1 MNSYNY
7 SYNVLINRLE
17 AFAAGHLLIKRFT
30 HGQIDLADMDQNEQ
44 YPFMHVVPNNI
55 KPVEGGMQFDFQILF
70 ADIPRDKET
79 KAEYQREV
87 ISDCVRLAQDLIAEV
102 KNGLILFGF
111 DVQLVTPPVIEPFV
125 EEYKNTLTGV
135 SFSLQLEVPWD
146 WSACDI
152 PAVWSV
158 GGTSS
163 GGTGNAY
170 GITLKTNGVNN
181 AVQNILDLVAGTNI
195 TITDNGDGS
204 VTFDADGG
212 GGPQVYVST
221 EFNVNHTTATG
232 NQYVVGDRVWY
243 NGNVYACIANNDALL
258 PTNTLYW
265 TLQGA
270 GFRLRQSPVDWN
282 ASSGDY
288 QILNKPTIP
297 AAQVNSDWNS
307 NSGVSEILNK
317 PTIPAA
323 QVNSDWNAVAGVAQ
337 ILNKPTLATV
347 ATTGSYTDLIN
358 QPSIPAA
365 QVNSD
370 WNAVAGVA
378 EILNKPTIPA
388 AQVNSDWNAV
398 GGVAE
403 ILNKPTIPS
412 AQGLQDVITTD
423 PQLTTDNTIDGSNQ
437 QIEFSNFGKIGLLSN
452 NKLDLYAGNTG
463 LTATTNSISVGAED
477 GSVQSNITFDVNGSV
492 IQSID
497 GADFTAITTE
507 PNALKIATPNVAGAT
522 ATVGQVLTL
531 SNAATG
537 EVEFTTV
544 GGGGGGT
551 VTSVGLTM
559 PSAFTV
565 TGSPILTA
573 GTLAVTGAGLATQYV
588 RGDGQLANFPTTSGG
603 GSSVSYYLNGSIN
616 QGVIGGST
624 YYQMSKT
631 AVFGAGTN
639 FTRTNAA
646 GNGLIAQ
653 FITDVNDPN
662 VLLIPG
668 GNFNIELFF
677 TASSGGGSPS
687 FYVELYKVSGS
698 TFTLLAT
705 DVASPEGI
713 TQGTVLD
720 AYFTALAVPATVMTA
735 TDRLALRVFVNTSG
749 RTLVLHTENG
759 NLCQLITTLSTG
771 INAINGLTAQV
782 QNLATGTAGSDFAIS
797 SAGSTHTFNIP
808 SASNTNRGL
817 LTSSDWSTFDGKQ
830 DAIGLTQVGAALATL
845 PDPSAVRYL
854 RINADNTVSALTL
867 AQLKT
872 DLSVGTD
879 ITVVLGSYAVTVG
892 TTFEDVTGLSFAVSA
907 NKTYKWRA
915 TISFGATSGTYLF
928 SSNGPTSSINNSR
941 FTMTTGATTN
951 GVSNQVTYDA
961 GTNVTGSSNGLT
973 TADGIVRVTASGTFI
988 IRFRSSIAGALTV
1001 RAGSVLEYSEV
1012 L

>member
-158 GGTSS
+158 GGSSS

-204 VTFDADGG
+204 VTFDASGG
-212 GGPQVYVST
+212 GGATVLVST

-232 NQYVVGDRVWY
+232 NQYVIGDRVWY
-243 NGNVYACIANNDALL
+243 NGNVYACIANNDSLL
-258 PTNTLYW
+258 PTNAAYW

-282 ASSGDY
+282 ATSGDY
-288 QILNKPTIP
+288 Q
-297 AAQVNSDWNS
+297 
-307 NSGVSEILNK
+307 
-317 PTIPAA
+317 
-323 QVNSDWNAVAGVAQ
+323 
-337 ILNKPTLATV
+337 
-347 ATTGSYTDLIN
+347 
-358 QPSIPAA
+358 
-365 QVNSD
+365 
-370 WNAVAGVA
+370 
-378 EILNKPTIPA
+378 
-388 AQVNSDWNAV
+388 
-398 GGVAE
+398 

-412 AQGLQDVITTD
+412 AQGLQDVIATD
-423 PQLTTDNTIDGSNQ
+423 PVLTTSNTIDCGTNG
-437 QIEFSNFGKIGLLSN
+437 IEFDNASNFQVISSNKINLEVG
-452 NKLDLYAGNTG
+452 
-463 LTATTNSISVGAED
+463 TAEIGVDTNSVTLQKATGT
-477 GSVQSNITFDVNGSV
+477 VQTQVVVDTVKAAIAATDSSASNTTS
-492 IQSID
+492 
-497 GADFTAITTE
+497 FTLL
-507 PNALKIATPNVAGAT
+507 PNSARLVTPNVHDAV

-531 SNAATG
+531 SNAGTG

-544 GGGGGGT
+544 SGGGSGT
-551 VTSVGLTM
+551 VTSVALTM
-559 PSAFTV
+559 PSAFAV
-565 TGSPILTA
+565 TGSPVTSA

-631 AVFGAGTN
+631 AVFGAGTD

-662 VLLIPG
+662 VLLVPG
-668 GNFNIELFF
+668 GNFNLELYFS
-677 TASSGGGSPS
+677 ASSSGGTPS
-687 FYVELYKVSGS
+687 FYVELYKYDGS

-705 DVASPEGI
+705 DVATPEGI
-713 TQGTVLD
+713 TQGTVID
-720 AYFTALAVPATVMTA
+720 AYFTALAVPATVMTL
-735 TDRLALRVFVNTSG
+735 TDRLALRVFVTTSG
-749 RTLVLHTENG
+749 RTIVLHTEDNH
-759 NLCQLITTLSTG
+759 LSQVITTLSTG
-771 INAINGLTAQV
+771 VNAINGLTAQV
-782 QNLATGTAGSDFAIS
+782 QNLATGTAGTDFAIS
-797 SAGSTHTFNIP
+797 STGSTHTFNLP
-808 SASNTNRGL
+808 TASAANRGAL
-817 LTSSDWSTFDGKQ
+817 SSADWSTFNGKQ
-830 DAIGLTQVGAALATL
+830 NSIGLTTVGTNLATL
-845 PDPSAVRYL
+845 PNPSDVRYL

-872 DLSVGTD
+872 DLSLGSD
-879 ITVVLGSYAVTVG
+879 ISVVLGSNVTNVG
-892 TTFEDVTGLSFAVSA
+892 TTFEDVTGLSFAVTA
-907 NKTYKWRA
+907 GKTYKWRA
-915 TISFGATSGTYLF
+915 TISFALASGTIMF
-928 SSNGPTSSINNSR
+928 SSNGPGTTINTAR
-941 FTMTTGATTN
+941 FTIATGTTSN
-951 GVSNQVTYDA
+951 GISNQLSYDSGSNVVGA
-961 GTNVTGSSNGLT
+961 GNALV
-973 TADGIVRVTASGTFI
+973 TADGIFRVTSSGTWT
-988 IRFRSSIAGALTV
+988 IRFRCSIAGNLTA
-1001 RAGSVLEYSEV
+1001 RAGSVLEYAEV